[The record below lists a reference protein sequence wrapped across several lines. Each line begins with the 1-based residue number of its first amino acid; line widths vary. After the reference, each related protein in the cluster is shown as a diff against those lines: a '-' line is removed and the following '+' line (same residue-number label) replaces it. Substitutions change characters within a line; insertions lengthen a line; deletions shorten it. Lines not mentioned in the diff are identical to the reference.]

1 MKKTF
6 FRRATTFV
14 MAALTA
20 STVVLMDRAWAQDA
34 YPTRPISIIVPYNAG
49 GGMDNVIR
57 KMVPA
62 LEAELGQPVQI
73 KNLAGAGGNV
83 GTSALKDSAPDGYT
97 IGMSGGS
104 TFGTNQIFN
113 KTVPYDAAIDFEFVS
128 MIGNLPRVVVVSE
141 SNAAKTLKELA
152 TQIKTE
158 PKFNMAAALN
168 SPDILMA
175 EIFRVK
181 TNPEA
186 VVVSYGGNTNVMMV
200 DLLGGRLHAVW
211 NSVPALHA
219 CLSNNTC
226 RALAVNGPSRL
237 KELPTVPTFQEA
249 GMPDVDAPA
258 YYGIVTPKGVDAQ
271 KVLRLNQ
278 AFNRVLSRPD
288 IQAMLSPMGVVVTIA
303 TPGQTKATHLNG
315 IVAAQKHAAAAKII
329 AK

>member
-6 FRRATTFV
+6 FRRATTFI
-14 MAALTA
+14 MAALTI
-20 STVVLMDRAWAQDA
+20 STAVLADRAWAQDA
-34 YPTRPISIIVPYNAG
+34 YPARPISIIVPYNAG

-62 LEAELGQPVQI
+62 LEAELGQSVQI
-73 KNLAGAGGNV
+73 KNLAGAGGNI

-113 KTVPYDAAIDFEFVS
+113 KTVPYNAATDFEFVS
-128 MIGNLPRVVVVSE
+128 MIGSLPRVVVVPE
-141 SNAAKTLKELA
+141 SNAAKTLAELA
-152 TQIKTE
+152 TQAKTD

-168 SPDILMA
+168 TPDILMA

-181 TNPEA
+181 VNPAA
-186 VVVSYGGNTNVMMV
+186 VIASYGGNTNVMMV
-200 DLLGGRLHAVW
+200 DLAGGRLHAVW
-211 NSVPALHA
+211 NSVPALQA

-226 RALAVNGPSRL
+226 RALAVNGNSRL
-237 KELPTVPTFQEA
+237 KELPTVPTFREA

-258 YYGIVTPKGVDAQ
+258 YYGIVTPKGVDPQ

-288 IQAMLSPMGVVVTIA
+288 VQAMLAPMGVVVTIA
-303 TPGQTKATHLNG
+303 TPEQTKATHLSG
-315 IVAAQKHAAAAKII
+315 IAAAQKHAAAAKIV